1 MRTFFRCRV
10 RCIAALLLFGLW
22 ESPIFGGGSRREL
35 HSLRLGDTF
44 DGRCS
49 VEGQTP
55 VVEVSAGEY
64 FRAWLEPSRPLYARI
79 LGPTGQMVLAAEL
92 GPDAAAPLS
101 FLASQ
106 TGKYQV
112 DVRCERG
119 GRASSGYRL
128 HFEVRRLASEGDVQR
143 LSMDRAFLAAE
154 ELARGWREQ
163 PRRSAVEALE
173 RVLASSKEIG
183 GPFLEA
189 RVFTRLG
196 DLYWSL
202 GETRAALK
210 HYQQALSLEQGPTV
224 EVDALLGAAVAHL
237 RLDERDK
244 ALALTRKA
252 LALSTRSGD
261 QREQARALTTLGV
274 AHYELEQFPE
284 AIDSLQQALA
294 YWRRLGDARGE
305 SEALMHAGFAY
316 SDLSEERKAMETH
329 RQALGLARRVQ
340 DRRLEALI
348 LTAVGNIYSKMGQKQ
363 QALNFYYQA
372 NPLLEAI
379 GDPFWTVSVYSGMG
393 YVYAQLGDGERAI
406 GYYTRAL
413 ENNRRISSDHGEAET
428 LIHLGRVHLSLGEI
442 EKGLACFRTA
452 LHLFETL
459 GRVRMQSVA
468 LSDIGE
474 TFGLL
479 GRDVEALEYYARAL
493 ALYEAS
499 GFKREEANALNDVGR
514 IEERG
519 GRVETAVR
527 HYRRALAL
535 SRETQD
541 RFAESQSLL
550 NLARVARASG
560 DLDQARRDAE
570 QALGLAEEL
579 RSNVASYSLRAS
591 YFASIHELHEF
602 YVDLLM
608 ELHGKRPS
616 EGFDRLAFQASEKAR
631 ARSLLETLS
640 EEQPDG
646 RDLDP
651 KLLERRAQL
660 ERKIRASAG
669 AWEKRTGRAAV
680 GEAGAGSSSELD
692 ELLAELD
699 RVRAVIRS
707 QAPGYDLLEFDLASA
722 EEIQNELLDSSTLML
737 SYFLGADRSFLWAL
751 TRTTLA
757 VHVLPP
763 REEIEARVQT
773 LYRLLAARERIQDET
788 AKEYYQRV
796 SDSDREFWESA
807 SLLSTELLGPVVGEL
822 GTKRLVIIGDGALHH
837 FPFSALPIPAPA
849 GDSDALPLIAE
860 HEIVRLPSA
869 STLMALRTRDLARP
883 KPPKTVAILAD
894 PVFDRYDPRVES
906 PPVEDE
912 DPGAPVAKA
921 LPVSSSAWALTR
933 ALEDVGLGE
942 GESVPRLLASQQEA
956 KGILSMVPPEESLAA
971 LGFDASRALA
981 TSGELTQYQVIHFA
995 THGILNTKHP
1005 ELSGI
1010 ILSMV
1015 DEQGN
1020 PQDGF
1025 LRLHDI
1031 ETLHLPANLVVL
1043 SACSSG
1049 LGKEVKGEG
1058 MIGLVRG
1065 FMSAGADRVL
1075 ASYWNVDD
1083 EATAE
1088 LMKRFYGNLFTRSL
1102 APAAALREAQRSMWQ
1117 EKRWRSPFYWAAFE
1131 LQGQWQ

>member
-1 MRTFFRCRV
+1 
-10 RCIAALLLFGLW
+10 
-22 ESPIFGGGSRREL
+22 
-35 HSLRLGDTF
+35 
-44 DGRCS
+44 
-49 VEGQTP
+49 
-55 VVEVSAGEY
+55 
-64 FRAWLEPSRPLYARI
+64 
-79 LGPTGQMVLAAEL
+79 
-92 GPDAAAPLS
+92 
-101 FLASQ
+101 
-106 TGKYQV
+106 
-112 DVRCERG
+112 
-119 GRASSGYRL
+119 
-128 HFEVRRLASEGDVQR
+128 
-143 LSMDRAFLAAE
+143 
-154 ELARGWREQ
+154 
-163 PRRSAVEALE
+163 
-173 RVLASSKEIG
+173 
-183 GPFLEA
+183 
-189 RVFTRLG
+189 
-196 DLYWSL
+196 
-202 GETRAALK
+202 
-210 HYQQALSLEQGPTV
+210 
-224 EVDALLGAAVAHL
+224 
-237 RLDERDK
+237 
-244 ALALTRKA
+244 
-252 LALSTRSGD
+252 
-261 QREQARALTTLGV
+261 
-274 AHYELEQFPE
+274 
-284 AIDSLQQALA
+284 
-294 YWRRLGDARGE
+294 
-305 SEALMHAGFAY
+305 LMHLGFTF
-316 SDLSEERKAMETH
+316 SDLSQE
-329 RQALGLARRVQ
+329 QSALESHFRALDLARQVE
-340 DRRLEALI
+340 DRKLEALV
-348 LTAVGNIYSKMGQKQ
+348 LTALGNIYSKMGEKQ
-363 QALNFYYQA
+363 QALNAYYGA
-372 NPLLEAI
+372 RPLLEAM
-379 GDPFWTVSVYSGMG
+379 GDPFWTASLYTGMG
-393 YVYAQLGDGERAI
+393 YVYEQLGDEQRAI
-406 GYYTRAL
+406 GYYARAL
-413 ENNRRISSDHGEAET
+413 ENNHRISSAHGEAET
-428 LIHLGRVHLSLGEI
+428 LIHLGRVHLSLGET
-442 EKGLACFRTA
+442 EKGLASFRTA
-452 LHLFETL
+452 LQLFESL
-459 GRVRMQSVA
+459 GRVRMESVA
-468 LSDIGE
+468 LSDIGKAL
-474 TFGLL
+474 GLL
-479 GRDVEALEYYARAL
+479 ARDVEALDYYTRAL
-493 ALYEAS
+493 TLYEAS
-499 GFKREEANALNDVGR
+499 GFRREEASALNDVGR
-514 IEERG
+514 IEERR

-550 NLARVARASG
+550 NLARIARASG

-579 RSNVASYSLRAS
+579 RSNVASYTLRAS

-616 EGFDRLAFQASEKAR
+616 EGFDHLAFQASEKAR

-680 GEAGAGSSSELD
+680 GEAPASSSSELD

-707 QAPGYDLLEFDLASA
+707 QAPGYDLLESGLASA

-763 REEIEARVQT
+763 REEIETRVQT

-807 SLLSTELLGPVVGEL
+807 SLLSRALLGPVMGEL
-822 GTKRLVIIGDGALHH
+822 GTKRLVIVGDGALHH

-869 STLMALRTRDLARP
+869 STLVALKARDLARP

-894 PVFDRYDPRVES
+894 PVFDRQDPRVETK
-906 PPVEDE
+906 

-1102 APAAALREAQRSMWQ
+1102 APAAALREAQRSMWR

>member
-1 MRTFFRCRV
+1 
-10 RCIAALLLFGLW
+10 
-22 ESPIFGGGSRREL
+22 
-35 HSLRLGDTF
+35 GD
-44 DGRCS
+44 
-49 VEGQTP
+49 
-55 VVEVSAGEY
+55 
-64 FRAWLEPSRPLYARI
+64 
-79 LGPTGQMVLAAEL
+79 
-92 GPDAAAPLS
+92 
-101 FLASQ
+101 
-106 TGKYQV
+106 
-112 DVRCERG
+112 
-119 GRASSGYRL
+119 
-128 HFEVRRLASEGDVQR
+128 
-143 LSMDRAFLAAE
+143 
-154 ELARGWREQ
+154 EQ
-163 PRRSAVEALE
+163 
-173 RVLASSKEIG
+173 
-183 GPFLEA
+183 
-189 RVFTRLG
+189 
-196 DLYWSL
+196 
-202 GETRAALK
+202 
-210 HYQQALSLEQGPTV
+210 
-224 EVDALLGAAVAHL
+224 
-237 RLDERDK
+237 
-244 ALALTRKA
+244 
-252 LALSTRSGD
+252 
-261 QREQARALTTLGV
+261 
-274 AHYELEQFPE
+274 
-284 AIDSLQQALA
+284 
-294 YWRRLGDARGE
+294 
-305 SEALMHAGFAY
+305 
-316 SDLSEERKAMETH
+316 
-329 RQALGLARRVQ
+329 
-340 DRRLEALI
+340 
-348 LTAVGNIYSKMGQKQ
+348 
-363 QALNFYYQA
+363 
-372 NPLLEAI
+372 
-379 GDPFWTVSVYSGMG
+379 
-393 YVYAQLGDGERAI
+393 RAI
-406 GYYTRAL
+406 GYYARAL
-413 ENNRRISSDHGEAET
+413 ENNHRISSAHGEAET
-428 LIHLGRVHLSLGEI
+428 LIHLGRVHLSLGET
-442 EKGLACFRTA
+442 EKGLASFRTA
-452 LHLFETL
+452 LQLFESL
-459 GRVRMQSVA
+459 GRVRMESVA
-468 LSDIGE
+468 LSDIGKAL
-474 TFGLL
+474 GLL
-479 GRDVEALEYYARAL
+479 ARDVEALDYYTRAL
-493 ALYEAS
+493 TLYEAS
-499 GFKREEANALNDVGR
+499 GFRREEASALNDVGR
-514 IEERG
+514 IEERR

-550 NLARVARASG
+550 NLARIARASG

-579 RSNVASYSLRAS
+579 RSNVASYALRAS

-680 GEAGAGSSSELD
+680 GEAPASSSSELD

-707 QAPGYDLLEFDLASA
+707 QAPGYDLLESGLASA

-763 REEIEARVQT
+763 REEIETRVQT

-822 GTKRLVIIGDGALHH
+822 GTKRLVIVGDGALHH

-869 STLMALRTRDLARP
+869 STLVALKARDLARP

-894 PVFDRYDPRVES
+894 PVFDRQDPRVETK
-906 PPVEDE
+906 

-995 THGILNTKHP
+995 THGILNTKQP